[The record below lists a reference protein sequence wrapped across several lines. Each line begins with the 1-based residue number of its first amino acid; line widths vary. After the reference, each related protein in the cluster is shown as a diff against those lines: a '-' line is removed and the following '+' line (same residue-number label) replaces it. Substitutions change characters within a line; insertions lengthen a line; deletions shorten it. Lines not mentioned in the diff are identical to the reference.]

1 MSLGNDCF
9 SNIFYAHIHVN
20 KQVQIIYIYKD
31 FFSNQNEIITT
42 SAAMQFIFFNKGY
55 VLWNHLALYLNL
67 DIEIYLLI
75 EGGKQE

>member
-1 MSLGNDCF
+1 
-9 SNIFYAHIHVN
+9 
-20 KQVQIIYIYKD
+20 
-31 FFSNQNEIITT
+31 
-42 SAAMQFIFFNKGY
+42 MQFIFFNKGY